1 MQKCLFD
8 WHNKLCAFY
17 MRPQAKQ
24 WQHWW
29 VEGLVGVK
37 ACVFWVGVVFESR
50 RTYLFHFM
58 PTGHVNNSSLLFHCY
73 FHLATHSEML
83 VQDFLAP
90 CHYLVVHSLYLLLL
104 LLLLRQQR
112 RHSRITHL
120 IWQTTWCARIV
131 ITIHTNDERK
141 CRRQHSRTSTQYVL
155 GDENRKNR
163 CQCQRENRKPYFH
176 WWNKSLFSVLRMFS
190 SQPFTLFN
198 FSCCLRREYALTLF
212 AAFFPQMLSAVNKKK
227 KKLTIRIVW
236 CDAGKKSNYFFCH
249 SAVVAMLDFEKLWRW
264 RAHHC
269 RSLFTSIVWE
279 FLFFLPHLIELIWDA
294 SMRKVIRYK
303 ISDHG

>member
-24 WQHWW
+24 WHHWW

-176 WWNKSLFSVLRMFS
+176 WWNKSLFSVLTMFS

-227 KKLTIRIVW
+227 KNSQYVSYDAMREKSPIISFAIRRSSLCW
-236 CDAGKKSNYFFCH
+236 TLKNCDADERTIAVHCLHPLCESFFFSCLISSN
-249 SAVVAMLDFEKLWRW
+249 
-264 RAHHC
+264 
-269 RSLFTSIVWE
+269 
-279 FLFFLPHLIELIWDA
+279 
-294 SMRKVIRYK
+294 
-303 ISDHG
+303 